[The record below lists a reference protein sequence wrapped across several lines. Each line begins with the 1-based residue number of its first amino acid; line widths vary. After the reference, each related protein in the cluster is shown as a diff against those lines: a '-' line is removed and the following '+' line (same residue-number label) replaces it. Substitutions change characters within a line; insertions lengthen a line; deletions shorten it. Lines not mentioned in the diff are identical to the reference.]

1 MKKKVNKMIK
11 IVAAGVY
18 VEKILILSFIL
29 LLVVKGI
36 TYFDNTV
43 IPEPSW
49 TFVFAPLIID
59 MILAVGM
66 YFLLQKLV
74 RGKK

>member
-1 MKKKVNKMIK
+1 MIK
-11 IVAAGVY
+11 IVAAGLY

-36 TYFDNTV
+36 TYFDLV
-43 IPEPSW
+43 PLPEPSW
-49 TFVFAPLIID
+49 TFVFTPLIID
-59 MILAVGM
+59 MILAAGM
-66 YFLLQKLV
+66 YFLVQKLI